1 MVSQL
6 SVSVQTRHISSAMA
20 MSTADSTREIVT
32 ILWSGMLVTEVCTP
46 EEVVDISVAKTS
58 AANSAMTPMGSL
70 PMNHA
75 VGPLAISS
83 MLRERSERPM

>member
-1 MVSQL
+1 
-6 SVSVQTRHISSAMA
+6 
-20 MSTADSTREIVT
+20 MSTADNTREIVT
-32 ILWSGMLVTEVCTP
+32 ILRSGMFGLMVEMISRVILVTEVCTP

-75 VGPLAISS
+75 VGPLAISA